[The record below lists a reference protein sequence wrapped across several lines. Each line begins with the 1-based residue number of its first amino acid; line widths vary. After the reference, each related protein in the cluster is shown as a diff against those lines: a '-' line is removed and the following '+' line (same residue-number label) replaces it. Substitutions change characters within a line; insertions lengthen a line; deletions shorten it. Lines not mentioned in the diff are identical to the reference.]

1 MVNLLIAGDFC
12 PNDRV
17 ARLIEQEEY
26 SDILGEI
33 KPIIAQMDYSLI
45 NLECPIVECPI
56 KPKEKQGPNLKAS
69 QLAVKMIKNVKF
81 KSVTLANNH
90 FLDYGDEGVSHTL
103 NILRYEHLDF
113 VGGGEDLSRASGILY
128 KDINGK
134 KIAFINC
141 CEHEFSIATEHSA
154 GANPLNPIQQYY
166 AIVEAKNKADYVIIV
181 VHGGHEYFQLPSPR
195 MQEIYRFFVDIGA
208 DAVINHHQHCY
219 SGYEVYKEKPIF
231 YGLGNFCFDK
241 NTQRNSIWNEGY
253 LVKLVLDNKIH
264 FELYPYIQ
272 CNDTPNVVLMK
283 KDRVD
288 YFYSLIKC
296 LNEIIADSC
305 RLKLEHQHW
314 MKEREGNLKLV
325 LSPYSNRWFRIMASR
340 GLLPMFLSKKRKL
353 SLLNFIYCESHRD
366 RIVYLLN
373 EGERNE

>member
-1 MVNLLIAGDFC
+1 MVDLLIAGDFC

-45 NLECPIVECPI
+45 NLECPIVEYPI

-69 QLAVKMIKNVKF
+69 QLAIKLIKYANF
-81 KSVTLANNH
+81 KCVTLANNH
-90 FLDYGDEGVSHTL
+90 FLDYGDEGVSNTL
-103 NILRYEHLDF
+103 NVLRYEHLDF
-113 VGGGEDLSRASGILY
+113 VGGGENLLRASSILY

-134 KIAFINC
+134 KLAFINC

-166 AIVEAKNKADYVIIV
+166 EIVEAKNKADYVIIV

-253 LVKLVLDNKIH
+253 LVKLVLDDKIH
-264 FELYPYIQ
+264 FKLYPYIQ

-283 KDRVD
+283 KEHIDN
-288 YFYSLIKC
+288 FYSSISY
-296 LNEIIADSC
+296 LNEVIADSC
-305 RLKLEHQHW
+305 RLKLEHKHW
-314 MKEREGNLKLV
+314 MKEREDNLKLV

-353 SLLNFIYCESHRD
+353 SLFNFIYCESHRD
-366 RIVYLLN
+366 RIIYLLN
-373 EGERNE
+373 DGERNE

>member
-69 QLAVKMIKNVKF
+69 QFAVKLIKYVNF
-81 KSVTLANNH
+81 KCVTLANNH

-208 DAVINHHQHCY
+208 DAVINHNQHCY
-219 SGYEVYKEKPIF
+219 SAYEVFIEKPILF
-231 YGLGNFCFDK
+231 GMGNF
-241 NTQRNSIWNEGY
+241 WW
-253 LVKLVLDNKIH
+253 
-264 FELYPYIQ
+264 
-272 CNDTPNVVLMK
+272 TPHL
-283 KDRVD
+283 
-288 YFYSLIKC
+288 
-296 LNEIIADSC
+296 
-305 RLKLEHQHW
+305 
-314 MKEREGNLKLV
+314 
-325 LSPYSNRWFRIMASR
+325 
-340 GLLPMFLSKKRKL
+340 
-353 SLLNFIYCESHRD
+353 
-366 RIVYLLN
+366 
-373 EGERNE
+373 

>member
-69 QLAVKMIKNVKF
+69 QLAVKLIKYVNF
-81 KSVTLANNH
+81 KCVTLANNH

-141 CEHEFSIATEHSA
+141 CEH
-154 GANPLNPIQQYY
+154 
-166 AIVEAKNKADYVIIV
+166 
-181 VHGGHEYFQLPSPR
+181 
-195 MQEIYRFFVDIGA
+195 
-208 DAVINHHQHCY
+208 
-219 SGYEVYKEKPIF
+219 
-231 YGLGNFCFDK
+231 
-241 NTQRNSIWNEGY
+241 
-253 LVKLVLDNKIH
+253 
-264 FELYPYIQ
+264 
-272 CNDTPNVVLMK
+272 
-283 KDRVD
+283 
-288 YFYSLIKC
+288 
-296 LNEIIADSC
+296 
-305 RLKLEHQHW
+305 
-314 MKEREGNLKLV
+314 
-325 LSPYSNRWFRIMASR
+325 
-340 GLLPMFLSKKRKL
+340 
-353 SLLNFIYCESHRD
+353 
-366 RIVYLLN
+366 
-373 EGERNE
+373 

>member
-69 QLAVKMIKNVKF
+69 QLAVKLIKYVNF
-81 KSVTLANNH
+81 KCVTLANNH

-288 YFYSLIKC
+288 DFYSSIKC

-340 GLLPMFLSKKRKL
+340 GLLPMFLSKKQSFFCNRLVDKT
-353 SLLNFIYCESHRD
+353 
-366 RIVYLLN
+366 
-373 EGERNE
+373 

>member
-1 MVNLLIAGDFC
+1 M
-12 PNDRV
+12 
-17 ARLIEQEEY
+17 
-26 SDILGEI
+26 
-33 KPIIAQMDYSLI
+33 
-45 NLECPIVECPI
+45 
-56 KPKEKQGPNLKAS
+56 
-69 QLAVKMIKNVKF
+69 
-81 KSVTLANNH
+81 
-90 FLDYGDEGVSHTL
+90 
-103 NILRYEHLDF
+103 
-113 VGGGEDLSRASGILY
+113 
-128 KDINGK
+128 GK

-288 YFYSLIKC
+288 DFYSSIKC

>member
-69 QLAVKMIKNVKF
+69 QLAVKLIKYVNF
-81 KSVTLANNH
+81 KCVTLANNH

-283 KDRVD
+283 KDRID
-288 YFYSLIKC
+288 DFYSSIKC
-296 LNEIIADSC
+296 LNEIIAYSC